1 MLYNACMT
9 QLQRYIESHRGSEH
23 VKKLLRRYRERMK
36 KRTVAECLSR
46 WERYGRPMAQTLRE
60 LADIHEL
67 PNACIYPTDRAL
79 LFFINPYTDLR
90 EVETL
95 RLFDELA
102 SRDIQPEEIVSA
114 LDTRLR
120 YMWQLFHF
128 VSKE

>member
-1 MLYNACMT
+1 MT
-9 QLQRYIESHRGSEH
+9 QLQRYIESHRGSRH
-23 VKKLLRRYRERMK
+23 VEKLLHRYRQRVK
-36 KRTVAECLSR
+36 NRTAAECRSR
-46 WERYGRPMAQTLRE
+46 WERYGRPVEQALRE

-79 LFFINPYTDLR
+79 LFFVNPYPDLR

-102 SRDIQPEEIVSA
+102 PGDMQPEEIISA

-120 YMWQLFHF
+120 YMWQLFQF
-128 VSKE
+128 VSNA